1 MTWLVTL
8 LERLMARRATR
19 WTPSLGSAGGYVP
32 TLTVLPSGALQRRKS
47 GEVDR

>member
-19 WTPSLGSAGGYVP
+19 WTPSLGNLGDYEHVICLRP
-32 TLTVLPSGALQRRKS
+32 TPKADGRR
-47 GEVDR
+47 G